1 VAERSRAL
9 NRLHG
14 LLRYLL
20 PGGAAGTLSA
30 HRAARILR
38 GIRPQ
43 GGASDRLRWRLAS
56 EILRLESVRWIER
69 SRS

>member
-43 GGASDRLRWRLAS
+43 GASDRLRRRLAS
-56 EILRLESVRWIER
+56 EILRLESVRSIER